1 MAINSLSASSY
12 GLSGLVSGM
21 DTETMVEKMLSGT
34 KSKIV
39 AQQQKKAQLEYKQQ
53 LYRDLATQLRNLQ
66 NDCGYR
72 I

>member
-21 DTETMVEKMLSGT
+21 DTESMVEKMLSGT

-39 AQQQKKAQLEYKQQ
+39 AQQQKTA
-53 LYRDLATQLRNLQ
+53 
-66 NDCGYR
+66 
-72 I
+72 IIS